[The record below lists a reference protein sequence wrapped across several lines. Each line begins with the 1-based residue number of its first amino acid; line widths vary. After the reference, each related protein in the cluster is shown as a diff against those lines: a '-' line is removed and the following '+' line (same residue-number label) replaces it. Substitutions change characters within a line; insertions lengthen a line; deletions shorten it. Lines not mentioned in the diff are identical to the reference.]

1 MSSVLIDLGG
11 SKRMF
16 ACLRALGMNVLSR
29 TAYLV
34 ALGSIAGA
42 IVGTVTAGPLAVAQT
57 AASTD
62 AAASAYKANCVICHA
77 EDGSGTPLGIR
88 LKAKDL
94 RSKEVQEKPST
105 ELAQTI
111 RAGKGNMPA
120 FGTRMD
126 SDQIDKLIEY
136 VRQKKSD

>member
-1 MSSVLIDLGG
+1 
-11 SKRMF
+11 MF
-16 ACLRALGMNVLSR
+16 ACFRTLGMSALQGAAN
-29 TAYLV
+29 LV

-42 IVGTVTAGPLAVAQT
+42 MATGPLGMAQST
-57 AASTD
+57 ATAETAEST
-62 AAASAYKANCVICHA
+62 YKTNCVICHA

-94 RSKEVQEKPST
+94 RSKEVQDKPSE
-105 ELAQTI
+105 ELVQTI

-126 SDQIDKLIEY
+126 SDQIDKLIAY
-136 VRQKKSD
+136 VRQKKSE